1 MGFFTTYILSIVGI
15 VLLGVI
21 VDLILIDGQVKKYVK
36 SIFVLFV
43 IFTLVAPLPNLIDN
57 IKKGEIT
64 MPSTDISIDNS
75 YLDIILRQKN
85 TAVVNAINR
94 AMQENNIE
102 GASISVEAKYEDNVY
117 TILTIVV
124 DLENIK
130 YSVNH
135 SKVVEIVQSVV
146 DIDKED
152 IKIYE

>member
-102 GASISVEAKYEDNVY
+102 GASIGVEAKYEDNVY